1 MSAYDTVDRIDSA
14 DVAVRVYCEVPMDP
28 AFGVMLEAGAAA
40 VFLNPEQAI
49 RVATA
54 LLNAAARVQHGGEV
68 DAVVA
73 GRRRAPVTC
82 SKCGHKFSGGTH
94 DPDGK
99 GCDVVVDGK
108 RCGCMERAT

>member
-1 MSAYDTVDRIDSA
+1 VSAYDTVDRIDPA

-28 AFGVMLEAGAAA
+28 DFGVLLEVGTTPRY
-40 VFLNPEQAI
+40 LNPEQAI

-73 GRRRAPVTC
+73 GRRR
-82 SKCGHKFSGGTH
+82 
-94 DPDGK
+94 
-99 GCDVVVDGK
+99 
-108 RCGCMERAT
+108 